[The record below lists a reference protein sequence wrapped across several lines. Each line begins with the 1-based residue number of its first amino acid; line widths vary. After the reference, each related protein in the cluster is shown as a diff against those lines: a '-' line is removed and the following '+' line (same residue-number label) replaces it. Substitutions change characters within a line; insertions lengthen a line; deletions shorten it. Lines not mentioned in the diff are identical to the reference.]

1 MIYPNYSAAEDG
13 EEFSDLCIKIG
24 YREKFYNTAK
34 AVERVLQIVV
44 LLRPSLAKNRGSE
57 PDLDETYF
65 AAIIEIG

>member
-34 AVERVLQIVV
+34 AVERVL
-44 LLRPSLAKNRGSE
+44 
-57 PDLDETYF
+57 
-65 AAIIEIG
+65 